1 MFLVAPVAASTLLQ
15 LIHRGWR
22 RAVNQQSPN
31 VEVFKNT
38 PNQPKTTGDRSEM
51 LGNRRE
57 GVMVLVV
64 PCRQRQQFPGVL
76 GSAPGLG
83 PRTRSQVHLT
93 LSHPPEVC
101 RAWRGFPLSPPK
113 ISRVWGARGSSDPK
127 RAKLWPLSELSL
139 AYSGVPNLPSPNSC
153 GNQGEVRDGNIPVSQ
168 R

>member
-1 MFLVAPVAASTLLQ
+1 MFLVAPVAASTLPQ

-93 LSHPPEVC
+93 LSHPPEVVQGLE
-101 RAWRGFPLSPPK
+101 GFFPSLPPK
-113 ISRVWGARGSSDPK
+113 YPEFGVREAAQTPKGRSS
-127 RAKLWPLSELSL
+127 
-139 AYSGVPNLPSPNSC
+139 GPSPSSPSL
-153 GNQGEVRDGNIPVSQ
+153 IPASQ
-168 R
+168 TSPLPIPAVTKAR

>member
-83 PRTRSQVHLT
+83 PQTRSQVHLT
-93 LSHPPEVC
+93 LSHPPEVVQGLE
-101 RAWRGFPLSPPK
+101 GFSPLSPQNIPSLGCERQLRPQKGEALAPLRALPRLFRRPK
-113 ISRVWGARGSSDPK
+113 P
-127 RAKLWPLSELSL
+127 PLSQFL
-139 AYSGVPNLPSPNSC
+139 
-153 GNQGEVRDGNIPVSQ
+153 R
-168 R
+168 